1 VAGVVANGS
10 QNGNPTQVYT
20 DGPGTTDAAGWQG
33 GFGEGL
39 RIFRNLNIPISGAG
53 VAGGIA
59 NGSQNG
65 SPSQTD
71 LQHNNGFSLGLA
83 DNTNVPANGAGVAL
97 VAGNGSQNGNPSQL
111 DVNPGGD
118 SGFAANLLGNNL
130 NLPIN
135 GSGVAGGTGNGAQN
149 GSPAANYLGT
159 GSGLGLA
166 GIGTTP
172 VNANGVMIGTGN
184 GAQNDSPN
192 LLLTPADSDGS
203 PFGPLH
209 LVQNWDLPLM
219 ADGITLIPTL
229 GSLTTQ
235 ADPVSGLEAGV
246 SSLPQQAL
254 DQAQNL
260 VAILPVGGGTT
271 GGLPVDG
278 VSDLTHVTDVTAIGG
293 ITKALPLGGLS

>member
-1 VAGVVANGS
+1 
-10 QNGNPTQVYT
+10 
-20 DGPGTTDAAGWQG
+20 
-33 GFGEGL
+33 
-39 RIFRNLNIPISGAG
+39 
-53 VAGGIA
+53 
-59 NGSQNG
+59 
-65 SPSQTD
+65 
-71 LQHNNGFSLGLA
+71 
-83 DNTNVPANGAGVAL
+83 
-97 VAGNGSQNGNPSQL
+97 
-111 DVNPGGD
+111 
-118 SGFAANLLGNNL
+118 

-149 GSPAANYLGT
+149 GSPMANYLGT

-192 LLLTPADSDGS
+192 LLLTPADSNGS

-209 LVQNWDLPLM
+209 LVQNWDLPLI

-229 GSLTTQ
+229 GSLTPHT
-235 ADPVSGLEAGV
+235 DPVSGLEAGV

-260 VAILPVGGGTT
+260 VAILPVGGSTD
-271 GGLPVDG
+271 GLPVGG
-278 VSDLTHVTDVTAIGG
+278 VSDLTHVADITQVADMTTVAEG
-293 ITKALPLGGLS
+293 ITKGLPVGGLS